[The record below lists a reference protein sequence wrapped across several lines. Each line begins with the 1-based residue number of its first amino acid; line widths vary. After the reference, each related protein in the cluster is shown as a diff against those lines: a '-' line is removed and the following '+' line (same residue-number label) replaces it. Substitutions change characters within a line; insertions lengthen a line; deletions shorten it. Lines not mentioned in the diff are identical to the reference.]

1 MEDIPLY
8 ALFIV
13 LGLLFALSAFFS
25 GSETALMTVNRYR
38 LEHLAR
44 EGHRGAARVLKLLE
58 KPDQLISLILLGN
71 NLANI
76 LIAQLTAYIGYRIY
90 GDLGIA
96 VATAALTLAL
106 LIFAEL
112 TPKTFAALWPQR
124 LALPASAVY
133 AVLRVPLYPLV
144 RLGAL
149 ITGALLKPFGGGQA
163 RGPTQSLTREEL
175 RAALAISRNVI
186 SEEYQDMLVGILD
199 LEKKTVE
206 DIMIP
211 RHEIIGIDLD
221 DEIGDI
227 EDGLAN
233 TAYTRVPLYRGSID
247 HVVGFVHVRKMLQG
261 DAAEG
266 LTIEALEKA
275 AREPHFISK
284 NVPLM
289 EALRDFKKHKR
300 RSGLIVDEYGEIQ
313 GLVTMEDLLEEIVG
327 EFTSDPGTYDL
338 EIARQEDGSVIVDG
352 SCHIRELNQLTGWK
366 LDEDGPKTVNG
377 LVLEKLE
384 MIPESATCILIEGHP
399 FEVLK
404 THRNAVKIVR
414 ILPRLAGRDGDGGD
428 GDGNGANGA
437 GETA

>member
-1 MEDIPLY
+1 MEEIPLY

-13 LGLLFALSAFFS
+13 LGLLFVLSAFFS

-38 LEHLAR
+38 LEHMAR

-58 KPDQLISLILLGN
+58 KPDQLITLILLGN

-76 LIAQLTAYIGYRIY
+76 LIAQLTAYIGYLLY

-96 VATAALTLAL
+96 VATAVLALAL

-124 LALPASAVY
+124 LALPASVVY
-133 AVLRVPLYPLV
+133 NMLRVPLYPFV
-144 RLGAL
+144 RLGTL
-149 ITGALLKPFGGGQA
+149 ITHTLLKPFGGAQTGA
-163 RGPTQSLTREEL
+163 ATQSLTREDL

-186 SEEYQDMLVGILD
+186 SEEYQNMLVGILD

-211 RHEIIGIDLD
+211 RHEIVGLDLD
-221 DEIGDI
+221 AEAGEL
-227 EDGLAN
+227 EDALDN
-233 TAYTRVPLYRGSID
+233 ITYTRVPLYRGSID
-247 HVVGFVHVRKMLQG
+247 NVVGFVHARKMLQT
-261 DAAEG
+261 DAEDG
-266 LTIEALEKA
+266 LTIEVLEKA

-284 NVPLM
+284 NVLLV
-289 EALRDFKKHKR
+289 EALRDFKKNKR
-300 RSGLIVDEYGEIQ
+300 RNGLIVDEYGDIQ

-338 EIARQEDGSVIVDG
+338 AIARQEDGSVIVDG
-352 SCHIRELNQLTGWK
+352 SCHVRELNQLTGWE
-366 LDEDGPKTVNG
+366 LSEDGPKTVNG

-384 MIPESATCILIEGHP
+384 MIPESATCILIGGHP

-414 ILPRLAGRDGDGGD
+414 ILPRLKARDDGAKVAGK
-428 GDGNGANGA
+428 
-437 GETA
+437 TA